1 MDAADLNTLC
11 HLAGRKEYDWLRDNL
26 SDPYFPANPTF
37 YSDSREGFVNTL
49 DDLHAKLADVPETGQ
64 LLDLFLLSRYLL
76 AQDDVPNW
84 AISWLKAHIEIS
96 HHFPGVRNLNEIGK
110 NICAAPVVSV
120 IGEACIQYFIT
131 CLIKKQDDSNLWPDW
146 VDPLLDDE
154 AKNSIRS
161 AAKAATSYKTPRA
174 GTSLFCYPLTVAN
187 NKCQYAG
194 SSLGLP
200 LAIGFLSV
208 LSGRSVST
216 RLLATG
222 GINSEGDIS
231 KVGSLDHKLSCA
243 CLKGFSV
250 FLQPDQ
256 DFPVTPPPRDLEV
269 IPVTD
274 LSEAWLVA
282 SLHAPGRGQE
292 LLTLLAMLRNP
303 RALVNNMDHIDHRWI
318 HRISRLEKG
327 QKIVKSVV
335 KSPDLIKDFVD
346 QLSRVLNSWNLEA
359 TAVLSGLISKEMF
372 QRMKTTSPLAAFKF
386 CTRSLVLNNHQ
397 GNVVEA
403 DHWAVEGESLF
414 PKALVADINACADF
428 LNNRFVSRHNRYTFE
443 PELPRKVANLLTC
456 LEKRYAVQCNSGCFS
471 DPVLGEL
478 CGTIAQNLAFCGP
491 GHITAFNDFIRQA
504 VNAFGSNQVAEYKY
518 QILREYCYQVYAYL
532 DAGLFEKAES
542 KLLEYLETKDW
553 QDLLSNLDTK
563 DLGSFQHAALAR
575 FLAESSY
582 TDKIE
587 VYLKWAVRYA
597 GKLPDA
603 DHPWQLWSYN
613 IGRMA
618 RNMADHNSAKKMYLK
633 SFDLCMTDESHP
645 TILVM
650 ALLPLAGLKQINAL
664 DEINT
669 QENENRINVAAQ
681 NLDADHFKTLFE
693 NDFETIL
700 EAVWIQPQNLFPFTY
715 R

>member
-1 MDAADLNTLC
+1 MDAAELKTLC
-11 HLAGRKEYDWLRDNL
+11 HLASRKEYDWLRENL
-26 SDPYFPANPTF
+26 SDPYFPASPAF
-37 YSDSREGFVNTL
+37 YSDSRESFVAAI
-49 DDLHAKLADVPETGQ
+49 DDLHVKLTGDSETAN
-64 LLDLFLLSRYLL
+64 LLDLFLLTRYLL
-76 AQDDVPNW
+76 TRKDAPEW
-84 AISWLKAHIEIS
+84 AISWLKKHIEIDR
-96 HHFPGVRNLNEIGK
+96 HFPGIRDLNEIAK
-110 NICAAPVVSV
+110 NICAVPVVSV
-120 IGEACIQYFIT
+120 IGEACVQYFIAGLT
-131 CLIKKQDDSNLWPDW
+131 KKRDNSNLWPDW
-146 VDPLLDDE
+146 VEPLLDDE

-161 AAKAATSYKTPRA
+161 AAKAATSYKTPEP
-174 GTSLFCYPLTVAN
+174 GISLFCYPLTVAN

-194 SSLGLP
+194 SSLGLA

-222 GINSEGDIS
+222 GINSEGDVS

-243 CLKGFSV
+243 RRKGFSV
-250 FLQPDQ
+250 FLRPDQ
-256 DFPVTPPPRDLEV
+256 DFPAAPPRDLEV

-274 LSEAWLVA
+274 LSEAWLVT

-292 LLTLLAMLRNP
+292 LLTLLSMLRNP
-303 RALVNNMDHIDHRWI
+303 RALVNNLDHIDHRWI

-327 QKIVKSVV
+327 RKIVKSVV
-335 KSPDLIKDFVD
+335 ESPDLVKDFVD
-346 QLSRVLNSWNLEA
+346 QLSRVLNGWNLEA
-359 TAVLSGLISKEMF
+359 SAVLSGLISKEMF
-372 QRMKTTSPLAAFKF
+372 QRMKATSPLAAFKF
-386 CTRSLVLNNHQ
+386 CTRSLALNNHQ

-403 DHWAVEGESLF
+403 DHWAVEGEALF

-443 PELPRKVANLLTC
+443 PELPRKVADLLTC
-456 LEKRYAVQCNSGCFS
+456 LEKRYAVQCNSGCVS

-491 GHITAFNDFIRQA
+491 DHITAFDDFIRQA
-504 VNAFGSNQVAEYKY
+504 VKGFGSNQVAEYRY

-553 QDLLSNLDTK
+553 QHLLSNLDTK
-563 DLGSFQHAALAR
+563 HLGPFQHAALAR

-618 RNMADHNSAKKMYLK
+618 RKMADHNSAKKMYLK

-669 QENENRINVAAQ
+669 QENENRIKVAARK
-681 NLDADHFKTLFE
+681 LDADHFKTLFE
-693 NDFETIL
+693 HDFETML